1 MSYRIVNE
9 TYWTLLGRRT
19 RRRIEGEPTF
29 EALKAWRDGENI
41 GAPSIAWLRDAL
53 DDTFKRMEGVQ

>member
-1 MSYRIVNE
+1 MSNYRIYDE
-9 TYWTLLGRRT
+9 TYWTLTGRKT

-41 GAPSIAWLRDAL
+41 GAPSMQWLKAAI
-53 DDTFKRMEGVQ
+53 DDTLNRAAIR

>member
-1 MSYRIVNE
+1 MSNYRIYDE
-9 TYWTLLGRRT
+9 TYWTLLGRKT

-41 GAPSIAWLRDAL
+41 GAPSVEWLKAAL
-53 DDTFKRMEGVQ
+53 DDTLGRVNR